1 MNATSVLTVLFN
13 KGVHVSTQD
22 DELVVDAPQGALEES
37 DIMLIREHRDDI
49 VELLRQIQLQ
59 REAPEPAR
67 RAAQP
72 GTAALSAVQQNVL
85 LMESLAPGMPY
96 GNIPLAFR
104 IDGPVDRE
112 ALARAL
118 GDVIGEHE
126 ILRTTYPA
134 NGAGFVQAIHA
145 PGAGVIAFEDVSM
158 GADPEAA
165 LANTL
170 ARHESRLFDL
180 SKDAPLRV
188 LLIKLGEHRHA
199 LSLIFHQVA
208 MDGHSGQLFLRYLSE
223 SYRRAV
229 AGLPPAAAFDGFQY
243 ADFADWQARN
253 ARTAAQAQ
261 SVEYWRTALR
271 GAPAL
276 HGLPGDFVRPVRQAF
291 AGRTHEM
298 SLAAADYAQV
308 EQFARDHE
316 TSVFTVLQAAFALLV
331 SRYSGEDD
339 VVIGTAVANRTRRE
353 FFGTLGNLVNT
364 LAFRFDLAGRRDF
377 TALVMHA
384 REVIDAAMSH
394 QQVPFNLIVD
404 EVRPPRSVS
413 HNPLVQLMLVIQEEE
428 QTRLDLTG
436 CTVTPLFRD
445 PGIAK
450 FDLTLH
456 VYKQQ
461 GGAALRFEYNTALFR
476 ESSVAAFA
484 RHFVELLRRCTAEPE
499 RDLSAIALRV
509 DTESVS
515 AVDPRRFPA
524 PVCVHELIARQV
536 RATPR
541 RVAVRDA
548 RGELSYA
555 ELDRQAGVIAAH
567 LRAHRVPGRPL
578 RVAVCT
584 ERSALLVVALYATL
598 KAGGVYVPLDPAYP
612 AARLDYMLGDSG
624 VSLVLT
630 QGASKPETTLPMFDL
645 AELLQ
650 TPVPTGDES
659 QVSDD
664 PASPAYVIYTSGS
677 TGRPKGV
684 LVSHQ
689 SLFYSLL
696 ANKEV
701 MGFAPADV
709 MPCLGSQAFG
719 VSLLEILVPL
729 VSGASV
735 RMLARDVVRDLD
747 LLIAATQDAT
757 VLHAVPSLMSR
768 WLERVREAPEGA
780 YPKLRLLL
788 VGGEAVPDDL
798 LRAIRR
804 WRADVELIE
813 LYGMTETA
821 VVCASYRP
829 DDAFTAHHCV
839 GRPHPTTSFHVL
851 NGALQTQ
858 PRGVP
863 GELHIGG
870 LSLATEYLNQPGLT
884 AERFIPD
891 PSNPDARLYKT
902 GDRVR
907 MLADGQ
913 LEFLGRVDH
922 QVSLRGVRIELG
934 EIEALLATHPAIRK
948 AVAHVMTLA
957 SGERTL
963 CAFYTTHAPADEVA
977 LAEALR
983 EHLSRDLPD
992 YMRPTVF
999 QHLETL
1005 PLNPNGKVD
1014 RKQLPVPRPRA
1025 RAAQPA
1031 PGTEQELAKLW
1042 GEQLK
1047 TPDIGAESNFFEI
1060 GGNSLLATQVVN
1072 RARGHFGIE
1081 LPVTALFESPTIR
1094 ALAAQID
1101 QRRAL
1106 ADLSALVYDTAELTP
1121 DAEEIV
1127 L

>member
-22 DELVVDAPQGALEES
+22 DELVVDAPRGALEES
-37 DIMLIREHRDDI
+37 DIRLIREHRDDI

-67 RAAQP
+67 RGGQP
-72 GTAALSAVQQNVL
+72 GTAPLSAVQQNVL
-85 LMESLAPGMPY
+85 LMESLAPGLPY

-104 IDGPVDRE
+104 IEGAVERA

-118 GDVIGEHE
+118 GDVVAEHE

-134 NGAGFVQAIHA
+134 GPTGAVQSIRAA
-145 PGAGVIAFEDVSM
+145 TDCDVAFEDVSM
-158 GADPEAA
+158 AVDPEAA
-165 LANTL
+165 LDAAL
-170 ARHESRLFDL
+170 SRHESRLFDL
-180 SKDAPLRV
+180 AKDAPLRA
-188 LLIKLGEHRHA
+188 LLIRLGEARYV

-208 MDGHSGQLFLRYLSE
+208 MDGHSCQLFLRYLSD
-223 SYRRAV
+223 SYRRVV
-229 AGLPPAAAFDGFQY
+229 AGLPGNVAFTGFQY
-243 ADFADWQARN
+243 VDFADWQARY
-253 ARTAAQAQ
+253 ARTSAQ
-261 SVEYWRTALR
+261 SQSMAYWRSALR

-276 HGLPGDFVRPVRQAF
+276 HGLPGDFVRPARQAF
-291 AGRTHEM
+291 AGRTHE
-298 SLAAADYAQV
+298 LGFTAEDYARV
-308 EQFARDHE
+308 EQCARDHE

-331 SRYSGEDD
+331 ARYSGEEDLL
-339 VVIGTAVANRTRRE
+339 IGTAVANRTRRE
-353 FFGTLGNLVNT
+353 FFGTLGTLVNT
-364 LAFRFDLAGRRDF
+364 LVFRFDLAGRADF
-377 TALVMHA
+377 SQLVMHA

-428 QTRLDLTG
+428 QTQLDLDD
-436 CTVTPLFRD
+436 CVVTPLFRD

-476 ESSVAAFA
+476 EDSVARFA
-484 RHFVELLRRCTAEPE
+484 RHFVELLRQCTTQPE
-499 RDLSAIALRV
+499 RALATVALTVDAPAAVVAV
-509 DTESVS
+509 DTQ
-515 AVDPRRFPA
+515 RYPA
-524 PVCVHELIARQV
+524 PVCVHELIARQA

-541 RVAVRDA
+541 RVAVRDTA
-548 RGELSYA
+548 GDLDYA
-555 ELDRQAGVIAAH
+555 GLDRQAEVLAAH
-567 LRAHRVPGRPL
+567 LRAHSAAEQPL

-584 ERSALLVVALYATL
+584 TRSTRLVVALYATL
-598 KAGGVYVPLDPAYP
+598 KAGGVYVPMDPAYP
-612 AARLDYMLGDSG
+612 ASRIEFMLADSG
-624 VSLVLT
+624 ACLVLSD
-630 QGASKPETTLPMFDL
+630 GALPLTTTLPVLDIDTLL
-645 AELLQ
+645 A
-650 TPVPTGDES
+650 TPPPACGPAAQEPT
-659 QVSDD
+659 
-664 PASPAYVIYTSGS
+664 SPAYVIYTSGS

-684 LVSHQ
+684 LVSHR

-696 ANKEV
+696 ANKDV

-747 LLIAATQDAT
+747 AMIEATQDAT

-768 WLERVREAPEGA
+768 WLERVQAMEGA
-780 YPKLRLLL
+780 TYPKLRLLL
-788 VGGEAVPDDL
+788 VGGESVPDDL
-798 LRAIRR
+798 LRAVSR
-804 WRADVELIE
+804 WRPDVELIE
-813 LYGMTETA
+813 LYGMTESA

-829 DDAFTAHHCV
+829 DGNFTAHYCI
-839 GRPHPTTSFHVL
+839 GRPHPTASFHVL
-851 NGALQTQ
+851 NRDLQAQ
-858 PRGVP
+858 PPGVP

-884 AERFIPD
+884 AERFIAD
-891 PSNPDARLYKT
+891 PARPGARLYKT

-907 MLADGQ
+907 LLADGQ
-913 LEFLGRVDH
+913 YEFLGRVDH

-934 EIEALLATHPAIRK
+934 EIEALLASHPAIRK

-963 CAFYTTHAPADEVA
+963 CAFYTTQVPPADEVA
-977 LAEALR
+977 LNESLR
-983 EHLSRDLPD
+983 EHLARDLPD

-999 QHLETL
+999 THLESL

-1014 RKQLPVPRPRA
+1014 RKQLPVPRPRV
-1025 RAAQPA
+1025 RAIQPA
-1031 PGTEQELAKLW
+1031 PGTEQELARIWSEL
-1042 GEQLK
+1042 LK
-1047 TPDIGAESNFFEI
+1047 QTELGAESNFFDI

-1072 RARGHFGIE
+1072 RARRHFGIE
-1081 LPVTALFESPTIR
+1081 LPVAAMFESPTIR
-1094 ALAAQID
+1094 SLGALID

-1106 ADLSALVYDTAELTP
+1106 GDLSALVYDVDSVSAGT
-1121 DAEEIV
+1121 EEIV

>member
-22 DELVVDAPQGALEES
+22 DELVVDAPKGALEES
-37 DIMLIREHRDDI
+37 DIRLIREHRDDI

-67 RAAQP
+67 RSAQA
-72 GTAALSAVQQNVL
+72 GTAPLSAVQQNVL
-85 LMESLAPGMPY
+85 LMESLAPGMAY

-104 IDGPVDRE
+104 IEGPVDRD

-118 GDVIGEHE
+118 GNVAAEHE

-134 NGAGFVQAIHA
+134 SGPGFVQAIHA
-145 PGAGVIAFEDVSM
+145 PSAFPVAFEDVSM
-158 GADPEAA
+158 GADPEVA
-165 LANTL
+165 LGDAL

-180 SKDAPLRV
+180 SRDAPLRAM
-188 LLIKLGEHRHA
+188 LIRLGDRRHV

-208 MDGHSGQLFLRYLSE
+208 VDGHSCQLFLRYLSD
-223 SYRRAV
+223 SYRRVV
-229 AGLPPAAAFDGFQY
+229 AGAPAPAAFDGFQY

-261 SVEYWRTALR
+261 SVEYWRKALR

-276 HGLPGDFVRPVRQAF
+276 HGLPGDFVRPARQAF
-291 AGRTHEM
+291 AGRTHE
-298 SLAAADYAQV
+298 LAFAAGDYARV

-331 SRYSGEDD
+331 SRYSGEEDL
-339 VVIGTAVANRTRRE
+339 VIGTAVANRTRRE

-364 LAFRFDLAGRRDF
+364 LAFRFNADQRDF
-377 TALVMHA
+377 TALVLHA

-394 QQVPFNLIVD
+394 QQVPFNSIVD

-428 QTRLDLTG
+428 QTRLVLTD
-436 CTVTPLFRD
+436 CDVTPLFRD

-476 ESSVAAFA
+476 EGSIAAFA
-484 RHFVELLRRCTAEPE
+484 RHFVELLQRCTAEPD
-499 RDLSAIALRV
+499 RDLSTLALSV
-509 DTESVS
+509 DTD
-515 AVDPRRFPA
+515 AVAGVDARQFPV
-524 PVCVHELIARQV
+524 PVCVHELISRQV

-548 RGELSYA
+548 HGDLTYA
-555 ELDRQAGVIAAH
+555 DLDRQAEIVAAH
-567 LRAHRVPGRPL
+567 LRARRVPGQPL

-584 ERSALLVVALYATL
+584 ERSTLLVVALYATL
-598 KAGGVYVPLDPAYP
+598 KAGGVYVPMDPAYP
-612 AARLDYMLGDSG
+612 AARLEFMLADSG
-624 VSLVLT
+624 VGLVLT
-630 QGASKPETTLPMFDL
+630 QGALRPGTSLPMLDI
-645 AELLQ
+645 AELLG
-650 TPVPTGDES
+650 TPP
-659 QVSDD
+659 
-664 PASPAYVIYTSGS
+664 PAVADTFAAQPADPAYVIYTSGS

-689 SLFYSLL
+689 ALFYSLL

-719 VSLLEILVPL
+719 VSLLEILIPL

-747 LLIAATQDAT
+747 LLIAATRDAT
-757 VLHAVPSLMSR
+757 VLHAVPSLMTR
-768 WLERVREAPEGA
+768 WLDRVREAPEGS

-788 VGGEAVPDDL
+788 VGGEAVPDEL

-829 DDAFTAHHCV
+829 DEQFSAHHCV

-851 NGALQTQ
+851 NRALQAQ

-870 LSLATEYLNQPGLT
+870 LSLASEYLNQPGLT
-884 AERFIPD
+884 AERFIAD
-891 PSNPDARLYKT
+891 PSMPGARLYKT

-907 MLADGQ
+907 VLADGQ

-963 CAFYTTHAPADEVA
+963 CAFYTTQAPPADEAA
-977 LAEALR
+977 LNESLR

-999 QHLETL
+999 QHLDSL

-1014 RKQLPVPRPRA
+1014 RKQLPVPQPRT
-1025 RAAQPA
+1025 RAVQPA
-1031 PGTEQELAKLW
+1031 PGTEQELARLW
-1042 GEQLK
+1042 CEQLK
-1047 TPDIGAESNFFEI
+1047 TPEVGAESNFFEI

-1072 RARGHFGIE
+1072 RARSHFNVE
-1081 LPVTALFESPTIR
+1081 LPVTSLFESPTIR
-1094 ALAAQID
+1094 SLAALID

-1106 ADLSALVYDTAELTP
+1106 ADLSALVYDAATVAN
-1121 DAEEIV
+1121 DEEIV